1 MTSIYKHYLKT
12 ACSLAAVA
20 VLAACTFT
28 SCSSDSDG
36 GASSGNT
43 VEWDL
48 TKTITPDKAGA
59 AVLEV
64 TGQPGTS
71 WTAEIVS
78 GGDWVSFNRTAP
90 ATATGGQATKNGV
103 VGMSLAERTQYV
115 YYWPNGTR
123 NERYATIRFTFQ
135 GAEPVEMQMEQFSTN
150 SGIDVYEARWNEAWP
165 EIPAEGNSKLS
176 AGNFTYVTHFGPV
189 YNENTG
195 KEFTGRNYT
204 LCFDKTKRG
213 SWWVAYPMH
222 KAYLGSLSRPKPD
235 PWAFDPKIA
244 SDWQANLGA
253 GGYTNGTTWNRGHQI
268 ANADRTANR
277 TMQYQT
283 FYCSNSTPQQAQLN
297 QGPWAALEDRVRDW
311 KCSDTLYVVTGA
323 YWKPGSTAST
333 TDRNGQICPIP
344 DNYFKVLVR
353 TVNGNVRKPGDK
365 LGDYSPEQLKSIG
378 FWVANAS
385 GQGSASSWVKSVKEI
400 EELTGFEFFPSVPDE
415 VKTQKNPS
423 GWGL

>member
-1 MTSIYKHYLKT
+1 MTLIRKYYFRTCCCVALT
-12 ACSLAAVA
+12 AIVAAI
-20 VLAACTFT
+20 ACT
-28 SCSSDSDG
+28 SCSSDNDE
-36 GASSGNT
+36 GAASGNA

-48 TKTITPDKAGA
+48 SKTIMPDKAGA
-59 AVLEV
+59 AELMV
-64 TGQPGTS
+64 TGQVGTQ
-71 WTAEIVS
+71 WTAEIIS
-78 GGDWVSFNRTAP
+78 GGSWVSFNRSTP
-90 ATATGGQATKNGV
+90 ADKGGQSEKNGT
-103 VGMSLAERTQYV
+103 VGVSLSERVQYV
-115 YYWPNGTR
+115 YYWPNETS
-123 NERYATIRFTFQ
+123 NERYATIRFTFE
-135 GAEPVEMQMEQFSTN
+135 GAQPVELEMVQFSTK
-150 SGIDVYEARWNEAWP
+150 SGVDVYEAKWNEAWP
-165 EIPAEGNSKLS
+165 EIPTRGNAKLS

-189 YNENTG
+189 YNKNTG

-222 KAYLGSLSRPKPD
+222 EAYLGSLSRPKPD

-253 GGYTNGTTWNRGHQI
+253 GGYTDGTTWNRGHQI

-297 QGPWAALEDRVRDW
+297 QVPWAGLEDLVRDW

-333 TDRNGQICPIP
+333 TDKKGQVCPIP

-353 TVNGNVRKPGDK
+353 TVKGDIRKTGDK
-365 LGDYSPEQLKSIG
+365 LGDYPASQLQSIG

-385 GQGSASSWVKSVKEI
+385 GQGTAAKWVKSVKEI
-400 EELTGFEFFPSVPDE
+400 EELTGFEFFPSVADE

-423 GWGL
+423 SWGL